1 MGIDH
6 IIKDIH
12 ELGNHQHFTEIEF
25 IGFTLCL
32 KCKYKE
38 LDVFIKFSNYYP
50 LFPPSYVKINN
61 SHIFN
66 NNIFNYNTSNNEMI
80 KKYYQINNLKEESI
94 LHHWNSNLKIKDIIH
109 EFELY
114 KMIVAS
120 SYVFHHFEKNNI
132 LNEDIL
138 KYISSFIK

>member
-12 ELGNHQHFTEIEF
+12 ELGNNQHFTEIEF

-32 KCKYKE
+32 RCKYKE
-38 LDVFIKFSNYYP
+38 LNVILNLPEFYP
-50 LFPPSYVKINN
+50 LVPPRNIRFNN
-61 SHIFN
+61 CDIFD
-66 NNIFNYNTSNNEMI
+66 NNIFNYNTRNNEMI
-80 KKYYQINNLKEESI
+80 KKYYQINNLEEESI
-94 LHHWNSNLKIKDIIH
+94 LHKWKSNLKIIDIIH
-109 EFELY
+109 EFELF

-120 SYVFHHFEKNNI
+120 SYLFYYCEKNNK
-132 LNEDIL
+132 LNDDLL

>member
-1 MGIDH
+1 MGINH
-6 IIKDIH
+6 IIKNIQKLQNH
-12 ELGNHQHFTEIEF
+12 EHFTEIEF

-38 LDVFIKFSNYYP
+38 LDVLIKFSEYYP

-66 NNIFNYNTSNNEMI
+66 NNIFNYNTRNNEMI
-80 KKYYQINNLKEESI
+80 KKYYQINNLEEESI
-94 LHHWNSNLKIKDIIH
+94 LHKWKSNLKIIDIIH
-109 EFELY
+109 EFELF

-120 SYVFHHFEKNNI
+120 SYLFYYCEKNNK